1 MEQFPTPRIAIR
13 GGQYQSAE
21 VLSLLTS
28 VKKGASI
35 IEAFTGSQRDWSVI
49 ELSAR
54 LDMPQPT
61 IHHFLSSFKEL
72 GWITQ
77 DRATKRYRLGVRL
90 WEIGCSAINFRE
102 VTESARPH
110 LSSLVDDSGETAHL
124 GMISSED
131 PGSVIYID
139 RVDSQQ
145 PVRVVTMIGSRAPSH
160 SSAMGKA
167 ILAFNDALREQVLAN
182 PLEHVTQFTITD
194 PRLLAEDLQQTR
206 ERGYS
211 IGRGEF
217 AGEMIGVAAPVF
229 DHAGKAIYGVGIW
242 AQAARMTPED
252 LDRKAPAVMAAAQ
265 KISRSLGYIGTVR

>member
-1 MEQFPTPRIAIR
+1 M
-13 GGQYQSAE
+13 
-21 VLSLLTS
+21 LTS
-28 VKKGASI
+28 VKKAAHI
-35 IEAFTGSQRDWSVI
+35 IEAFSGDQRDWSVI
-49 ELSAR
+49 ELSLH

-77 DRATKRYRLGVRL
+77 DRATKRYKLGVRL
-90 WEIGCSAINFRE
+90 WEIGCCAINFRE

-110 LSSLVDDSGETAHL
+110 LAALVDESGETAHL
-124 GMISSED
+124 GMISTED
-131 PGSVIYID
+131 PGAVIYVD

-145 PVRVVTMIGSRAPSH
+145 PVRIVTMIGSRAPSH

-167 ILAFNDALREQVLAN
+167 ILAFNDILRDHVLRGPLEQV
-182 PLEHVTQFTITD
+182 TKFTITD
-194 PRLLAEDLQQTR
+194 PDLLAIDLQQTR

-217 AGEMIGVAAPVF
+217 AGEMVGIAAPVY

-242 AQAARMTPED
+242 AQVARMAPDD
-252 LDRKAPAVMAAAQ
+252 LSRKAPAVVAAAQ
-265 KISRSLGYIGTVR
+265 KISRSLGYIGRSL